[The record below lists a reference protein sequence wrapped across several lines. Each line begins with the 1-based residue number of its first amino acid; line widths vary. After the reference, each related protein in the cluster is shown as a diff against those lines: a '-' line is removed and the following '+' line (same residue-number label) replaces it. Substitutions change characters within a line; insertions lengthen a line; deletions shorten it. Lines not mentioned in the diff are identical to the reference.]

1 MAQNDHFLVDK
12 NDFNAPISYQFA
24 DGNADGNDGKR
35 MWYQRTPDYD
45 EFVDRKKGWSAIS
58 LPFTAELVTTQTKG
72 EITHF
77 YDGSAVSKNDT
88 KTKIGHEYWLRMYC
102 GIGDAVENATDYK
115 RATMNYPNYYA
126 SENATSAEGYP
137 DSIKT
142 ATKGKG
148 DTMNKTDGNTFLWDY
163 YYSKDYVVAG
173 GAGQDANTD
182 IYRLYY
188 KDARPP
194 YSNYKMLTRGTPY
207 IIGFPGATYYEF
219 DLSGNFDPQNTY
231 SPKPG
236 ILPKQ
241 TITFASNPGITIAVS
256 DTEKKGVKHGEH
268 GDYYTFYPS
277 YLNEKFYAD
286 TCYTLHSTV
295 DGADYSA
302 FKKVSSSTNQYA
314 FRPYFKYEKEKV
326 AGARGATR
334 GDNAVAQYI
343 IFDDNDSE
351 IKKNE
356 PIQEEEKLEDLI
368 VNGGRKV
375 IVVKSNLREEKEI
388 NIVNMAGVTLAAFTI
403 QPGETITTNVALTG
417 VYIVRTTDG
426 RYTKKVLVR

>member
-1 MAQNDHFLVDK
+1 MG
-12 NDFNAPISYQFA
+12 S
-24 DGNADGNDGKR
+24 GKR
-35 MWYQRTPDYD
+35 MWYQRTPDDD

-58 LPFTAELVTTQTKG
+58 LPFSAELVTTQTKG

-77 YDGSAVSKNDT
+77 YDKSAESANKTN
-88 KTKIGHEYWLRMYC
+88 TKIGHEYWLRQYS
-102 GIGDAVENATDYK
+102 GIAPDENNPTIQKAQ
-115 RATMNYPNYYA
+115 MIYP
-126 SENATSAEGYP
+126 S
-137 DSIKT
+137 
-142 ATKGKG
+142 
-148 DTMNKTDGNTFLWDY
+148 
-163 YYSKDYVVAG
+163 VAG
-173 GAGQDANTD
+173 GYPEGIEGVSQNKTVTNNFLWN
-182 IYRLYY
+182 YYY
-188 KDARPP
+188 KAASHMDRNEDFYQTYYRDPR
-194 YSNYKMLTRGTPY
+194 NYTGEKIYKLLTRATPY

-241 TITFASNPGITIAVS
+241 TITFASRPTTDDYVTTIAVS
-256 DTEKKGVKHGEH
+256 DTEKAGVTHNG
-268 GDYYTFYPS
+268 YTFYPS
-277 YLNEKFYAD
+277 YLNEKFEASTY
-286 TCYTLHSTV
+286 YTLHSTV

-302 FKKVSSSTNQYA
+302 FKKVSSSTNLYA
-314 FRPYFKYEKEKV
+314 FRPYFKFGV

-334 GDNAVAQYI
+334 GDGSGAEYI
-343 IFDDNDSE
+343 IFDDDDSE

-356 PIQEEEKLEDLI
+356 PIQEEEKLENLI

-388 NIVNMAGVTLAAFTI
+388 NIVNVAGVTLATFTI
-403 QPGETITTNVALTG
+403 QPGETVNKNIVISG